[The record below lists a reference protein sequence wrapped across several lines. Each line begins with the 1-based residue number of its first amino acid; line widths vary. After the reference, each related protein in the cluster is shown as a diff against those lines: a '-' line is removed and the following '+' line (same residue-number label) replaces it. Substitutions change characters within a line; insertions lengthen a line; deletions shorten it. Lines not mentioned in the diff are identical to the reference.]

1 MKKVIVIGSGFAG
14 LAAACCLAKEGF
26 AVTLLEKNDS
36 PGGRARQ
43 FETEGFV
50 FDMGPSWYWM
60 PDVFED
66 FFALFGKKV
75 ADYYE
80 LVRLDPSYQVFF
92 GVKTALDSAG
102 KMAQDGMI
110 SSFAKATAD
119 KNDVIDIPAQMCE
132 LEKLFDTIEPGSAAN
147 LRKFLAEAE
156 YKYRVGMGE
165 FVHKP
170 SHNIWEFADWRVLAS
185 LIRLQMFTP
194 MSKHVRDLFKNEK
207 LIQLLEFP
215 VLFLGATPQ
224 KTPALYSL
232 MNYADMALGTWY
244 PMGGMYKIVE
254 AMATLALELGVEI
267 KLSQEVAQI
276 ETAKGK
282 AIAAITSDGTRY
294 EADAFVGGADYHHIE
309 SKLLDSSSR
318 NYTDQ
323 YWKERVMAPS
333 CLLWYIG
340 VNKRLTGLKHHNLF
354 FDEDFGL
361 HSEEIYTNPKWPSRP
376 LFYVSAPSVTDPS
389 VAPDG
394 CENLFVLIPVAPG
407 LEDTPEV
414 RERYFEVV
422 MERLERHTSQSIRPH
437 IVYQRSYAHADF
449 VQDYHAFRGNAY
461 GLANTLLQT
470 AFLKPKM
477 KNRKLSNF
485 WYTGQLTTPGPGV
498 PPSLISGQVV
508 AAEIAV
514 AVGSGQ

>member
-1 MKKVIVIGSGFAG
+1 MKKVVVIGSGFSG
-14 LAAACCLAKEGF
+14 LAAACCLAAEGF
-26 AVTLLEKNDS
+26 EVTILEKNNC

-43 FETEGFV
+43 FEAEGFV

-75 ADYYE
+75 SDYYE

-92 GVKTALDSAG
+92 GP
-102 KMAQDGMI
+102 
-110 SSFAKATAD
+110 
-119 KNDVIDIPAQMCE
+119 NDRVEIPAQMAE
-132 LEKLFDTIEPGSAAN
+132 LENLFEQIEPGSVPN
-147 LRKFLAEAE
+147 LRKFLTEAE

-170 SHNIWEFADWRVLAS
+170 SHSIWEFADLRVLS
-185 LIRLQMFTP
+185 SMIRLQMFTP
-194 MSKHVRDLFKNEK
+194 MSRHVRQLFKSEK

-224 KTPALYSL
+224 NTPALYSL
-232 MNYADMALGTWY
+232 MNYADMSLGTWY
-244 PMGGMYKIVE
+244 PMGGMFKIVE
-254 AMATLALELGVEI
+254 AMVSLARELSVEI
-267 KLSQEVAQI
+267 KLNQEIGQI
-276 ETAKGK
+276 ETANGK
-282 AIAAITSDGTRY
+282 AISAITADGTRY
-294 EADAFVGGADYHHIE
+294 AADAFVGSADYHHIE
-309 SKLLDSSSR
+309 TKLLDPAHQ
-318 NYTDQ
+318 NYSES
-323 YWKERVMAPS
+323 YWKKRVMAPS
-333 CLLWYIG
+333 SLLWYIG
-340 VNKRLTGLKHHNLF
+340 VNKRVKGLHHHNLF

-361 HSEEIYTNPKWPSRP
+361 HSEEIYTTPKWPSKP
-376 LFYVSAPSVTDPS
+376 LFYASAPSVTDPS
-389 VAPDG
+389 VAPPG
-394 CENLFVLIPVAPG
+394 CENLFLLIPVAPG
-407 LEDTPEV
+407 LEDTPEI
-414 RERYFEVV
+414 RARYFDVV
-422 MERLERHTSQSIRPH
+422 MERLERHTGQSIRPH

-477 KNRKLSNF
+477 KNRHLSNL

-508 AAEIAV
+508 AKEVQKVISSS
-514 AVGSGQ
+514 GSGSSSGQ